1 MMKKDDSKVEKRN
14 PNFLGAM
21 LAVWNDRVG
30 NGISQQDVHVRTF
43 PALQVVCEKM
53 WKGEN
58 VQHVSYAQ
66 FEALCQS
73 TPEAPGVNLLAK
85 VPRRMAL
92 TDTDKEITLSGTD
105 VVNTSVD
112 EIGYPYAVEFEICP
126 DSIPNIDA
134 VLFKGPHSEFVT
146 NWQNTGKFAFRR
158 DGYEFVFH
166 AYRLPESKWTK
177 VRVEGDAKGTS
188 LFIDG
193 QLQERLEGRIG
204 EVFNAKSQKKDRIWY
219 QETLI
224 FPLKQLG
231 DTQMGFKGKMK
242 NVVCIPH

>member
-1 MMKKDDSKVEKRN
+1 
-14 PNFLGAM
+14 M

-30 NGISQQDVHVRTF
+30 NGISQQDVHARTF

-66 FEALCQS
+66 FAALCQS

-85 VPRRMAL
+85 VPRRTVLM
-92 TDTDKEITLSGTD
+92 DTDKEITLSGTD
-105 VVNTSVD
+105 VVTTSVD

-177 VRVEGDAKGTS
+177 VRVEGDVKGTS

-242 NVVCIPH
+242 NVVCIPR

>member
-1 MMKKDDSKVEKRN
+1 M
-14 PNFLGAM
+14 
-21 LAVWNDRVG
+21 
-30 NGISQQDVHVRTF
+30 
-43 PALQVVCEKM
+43 
-53 WKGEN
+53 
-58 VQHVSYAQ
+58 
-66 FEALCQS
+66 
-73 TPEAPGVNLLAK
+73 NLLAK
-85 VPRRMAL
+85 VPRRTVL

-105 VVNTSVD
+105 VVTTSVD

-242 NVVCIPH
+242 NVVCIPR